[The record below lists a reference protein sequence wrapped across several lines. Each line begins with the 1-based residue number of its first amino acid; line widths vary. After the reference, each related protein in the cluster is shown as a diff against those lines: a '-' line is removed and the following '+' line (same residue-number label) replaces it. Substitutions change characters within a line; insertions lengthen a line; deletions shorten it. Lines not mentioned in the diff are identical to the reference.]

1 MARTKTAK
9 RKPSARP
16 PKGAKKGPKKGASAK
31 QGTRR
36 QPKQERSKALV
47 DAILTAT
54 AQLLRELGSEQVT
67 TNKIA
72 TRAGVSIG
80 SLYQYFP
87 NKAELYTALAERH
100 VERLEGVLMPLL
112 RRFGETPDLD
122 LVHALVESLMIMEST
137 DGRLHAELLRLSLWS
152 LTSEVITDFR
162 QRAEALLA
170 QLLRERADAL
180 PRPLADPELSA
191 RILVR
196 ALGGVLDTQLY
207 EHPEGLA
214 DPALHAELT
223 ALVGAYLGFP
233 SEPSKSA
240 K

>member
-1 MARTKTAK
+1 M
-9 RKPSARP
+9 
-16 PKGAKKGPKKGASAK
+16 
-31 QGTRR
+31 
-36 QPKQERSKALV
+36 V

-87 NKAELYTALAERH
+87 NKTELYTALAERH
-100 VERLEGVLMPLL
+100 VERLEGELMPLIH
-112 RRFGETPDLD
+112 RFGTTPELD
-122 LVHALVESLMIMEST
+122 LVRALVETLMVMEST
-137 DGRLHAELLRLSLWS
+137 DGQLHAELLRLSLWS

-162 QRAEALLA
+162 RRAEALLA

-191 RILVR
+191 RFLVR
-196 ALGGVLDTQLY
+196 AVGGVLDTQLY
-207 EHPEGLA
+207 ERPEGLA

-233 SEPSKSA
+233 PTESQGERALRSRDQ
-240 K
+240 

>member
-1 MARTKTAK
+1 MARTKSAP
-9 RKPSARP
+9 RRSSARP
-16 PKGAKKGPKKGASAK
+16 QKGAKQGARARS
-31 QGTRR
+31 GGRR

-87 NKAELYTALAERH
+87 NKTELYTALAERH
-100 VERLEGVLMPLL
+100 VERLEAQLMPLL
-112 RRFGETPDLD
+112 LRFGQAPELD
-122 LVHALVESLMIMEST
+122 LVRALVETLMVMEST
-137 DGRLHAELLRLSLWS
+137 DGPLHAELLRLSLWS
-152 LTSEVITDFR
+152 LTSEVMNDFR
-162 QRAEALLA
+162 ERAEGLLA
-170 QLLRERADAL
+170 QLLRERAQAL

-196 ALGGVLDTQLY
+196 AVGGVLDTQLH
-207 EHPEGLA
+207 ERPEGLA
-214 DPALHAELT
+214 DPALQAELT

-233 SEPSKSA
+233 PDGEG
-240 K
+240 